1 MQDNKSKKILLKQII
16 RIFDLRRSNLE
27 VIKKPN
33 KTN

>member
-16 RIFDLRRSNLE
+16 RIFDLRRPNLE